1 MLRNATLIA
10 FLLFALP
17 ALAATIYVPGDYAQI
32 HDAVQAASS
41 GDVVM
46 VDAGTYND
54 CTHETEGPEST
65 PACVIMKSG
74 VTLRGAGPDATI
86 IDAQGL
92 GRGIFIEGV
101 SNCSVENLQVRG
113 AYAAIYGAGILIRQ
127 VGIDVTI
134 TDVKITE
141 NLDGGLICY
150 DNASP
155 FLLRLHCVNNEAK
168 QGGGI
173 SVEEFSSPVIESCVV
188 ENNEAPSGAGIFIR
202 NQSDATILYCTI
214 TGNVINAAY
223 GNGGGICVTGSSPTI
238 SGCEI
243 NGNTSLGYG
252 GGVSYLNN
260 SGGSLSNSRINDNI
274 ASGNNSLGG
283 GISVNGSTPLIE
295 YCLIARNSMTGV
307 YGDGGGVDCTA
318 TPSATFDH
326 CTIIENSTV
335 GSAGGMFFQYG
346 ADPVI
351 EHSMILN
358 STAGEGLYC
367 TFGGSP
373 TVSCSNIYGNAGG
386 DAICGTDS
394 GNNISADPLFCDLA
408 TFTPAANSPAADIC
422 GGYCGY
428 IGPGCA
434 TTGVAAPSSVHLL
447 GNYPNPFNPSTTIAF
462 ILDEPASAELIIRD
476 VQGKAVKHITLG
488 DLPSGRHE
496 SAWNGRDNNDRPA
509 ASGVYFYELHAMG
522 MKQSRRMILIK

>member
-32 HDAVQAASS
+32 HDAVQAANS
-41 GDVVM
+41 GDVVQ
-46 VDAGTYND
+46 VAAGTYND

-92 GRGIFIEGV
+92 GRGIFIEAV

-134 TDVKITE
+134 TDVTITE

-155 FLLRLHCVNNEAK
+155 FLLRLHCYDNEAK

-173 SVEEFSSPVIESCVV
+173 SVEEFSSPVIESCIV

-202 NQSDATILYCTI
+202 NQSNATILYCTV

-223 GNGGGICVTGSSPTI
+223 GNGGGICVTGSNPII

-243 NGNTSLGYG
+243 NGNTTLGYG
-252 GGVSYLNN
+252 GGVSFLNN
-260 SGGSLSNSRINDNI
+260 SGGSLSNSRINDNFAI
-274 ASGNNSLGG
+274 GDNSLGG

-295 YCLIARNSMTGV
+295 YCLIARNSLTGV
-307 YGDGGGVDCTA
+307 YGDGGGVDCTGA
-318 TPSATFDH
+318 PSATFDH

-351 EHSMILN
+351 EHCMILN
-358 STAGEGLYC
+358 STSGEGLYC
-367 TFGGSP
+367 TFGGTP
-373 TVSCSNIYGNAGG
+373 TVSCSNVYGNPGG
-386 DAICGTDS
+386 DAICGIDS
-394 GNNISADPLFCDLA
+394 GNNISADPEFCDLA
-408 TFTPAANSPAADIC
+408 TFTPADDSPAADIC

-434 TTGVAAPSSVHLL
+434 SGVETPASVHLL

-462 ILDEPASAELIIRD
+462 MLDEPASAELIIRD
-476 VQGKAVKHITLG
+476 VQGRAVKHITLG
-488 DLPSGRHE
+488 DLPAGRHE

-509 ASGVYFYELHAMG
+509 ASGIYFYELHAMG